1 MNKEVIIARARVKA
15 GNESAFID
23 AAKTLAAAA
32 RAEEGNLCYTFYQSV
47 TEPEVFIFYEVYKD
61 AAAVEVH
68 ASSEAFKT
76 FTEAITELLD
86 GRLIVEHY

>member
-1 MNKEVIIARARVKA
+1 MKA

-47 TEPEVFIFYEVYKD
+47 TEPEAFIFYEVYKD
-61 AAAVEVH
+61 AAAVEAH
-68 ASSEAFKT
+68 ASSDAFKA
-76 FTEAITELLD
+76 FTEAVSELLD
-86 GRLIVEHY
+86 GRLIVDKY